1 MTQNTRLLDS
11 LRGRSPSTSWFMRLR
26 TASFGNRLVLAC
38 FAAITIIAL
47 AGPLL
52 APHSA
57 TIPSGTPF
65 APPQYRFPFGTDE
78 VGRDILSRTLY
89 GAQRSWLAALAVI
102 ASGVFI
108 GGLVGLVAGALGGWV
123 DMILMRITDA
133 FLALPAAILAI
144 AVAAALGPS
153 FTHTLVAVAIV
164 WWPYYARMVRGEIR
178 ALAVRPNV
186 EAARLAGVK
195 RLRLWRRHL
204 LPGVIP
210 VIVVAASL
218 DVGALV
224 LTLAGLSFLGLGS
237 PEPAPELGAMAA
249 QGLQYQLSA
258 WWIPVLP
265 AIALFVLAAAGNL
278 GGDAVRSL
286 LRNR

>member
-1 MTQNTRLLDS
+1 
-11 LRGRSPSTSWFMRLR
+11 
-26 TASFGNRLVLAC
+26 V
-38 FAAITIIAL
+38 
-47 AGPLL
+47 
-52 APHSA
+52 
-57 TIPSGTPF
+57 
-65 APPQYRFPFGTDE
+65 
-78 VGRDILSRTLY
+78 LY

-108 GGLVGLVAGALGGWV
+108 GGLVGLVAGALGGWA
-123 DMILMRITDA
+123 DMLLMRTTDA
-133 FLALPAAILAI
+133 FLALPSSILAI

-153 FTHTLVAVAIV
+153 FTHSLVAVGIV
-164 WWPYYARMVRGEIR
+164 WWPYYARIVRGEIR

-204 LPGVIP
+204 LPGAIP

-237 PEPAPELGAMAA
+237 PQPAPELGAMTA
-249 QGLQYQLSA
+249 QGLAYQLSD
-258 WWIPVLP
+258 WWIPVFP
-265 AIALFVLAAAGNL
+265 AIALFALASVGNL
-278 GGDAVRSL
+278 GGDAVRNL